1 MVTIP
6 LSRYQLIRERADK
19 DILQKGIL
27 ITLIMKQAKKA
38 TQEDIVWLKELL
50 TESIKDSMEGKEGG
64 DMEF

>member
-1 MVTIP
+1 MVPIP

-27 ITLIMKQAKKA
+27 IILIMKQAKKA
-38 TQEDIVWLKELL
+38 TQEDMVWLKEIL